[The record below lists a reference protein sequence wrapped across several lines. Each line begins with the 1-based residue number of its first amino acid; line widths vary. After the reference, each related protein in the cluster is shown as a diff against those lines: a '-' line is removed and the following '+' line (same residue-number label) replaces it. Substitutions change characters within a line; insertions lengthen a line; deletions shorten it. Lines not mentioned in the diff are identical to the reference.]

1 MITLY
6 FRILL
11 TLEKR
16 LSESLEEITMLIQ
29 IVKGYEKPEI
39 RNFNSNGKEITV
51 FEQTAYMHKGGA
63 FPEPFK
69 IGHQSAG
76 DVLPVG
82 DYEICPSSFVT
93 DNFGGLTLSKY
104 DKKFIPLQA

>member
-1 MITLY
+1 
-6 FRILL
+6 
-11 TLEKR
+11 
-16 LSESLEEITMLIQ
+16 MLIQ
-29 IVKGYEKPEI
+29 ILQGHNKPEI
-39 RNFNSNGKEITV
+39 RSFQSNGKDITV

-69 IGHQSAG
+69 IGHQTAG

-82 DYEICPSSFVT
+82 DYTLCPSSFTT

-104 DKKFIPLQA
+104 DKRFVSVQTQNK